1 MNKEMIISSSGHETM
16 AAILE
21 DDEVV
26 EIFVE
31 RSKSRGVAGN
41 IYKGRVSKVLPGMQ
55 CAFVD
60 LGLER
65 DGFLYVSDVI
75 DPVEAMDGVDA
86 SDTDADGDADGQ
98 AAEGSGQRVGNGSAR
113 GRGRR
118 RDRDRSGPEQ
128 KIEKLLTAGQEVM
141 VQVVKEPLGTKGA
154 RITSHASIP
163 GRFLVFMPTVDHIGV
178 SRKIASREQR
188 GRLRRIVRD
197 FRTEHGMSGG
207 VIIRTAA
214 ADRPKEDIINDLTYF
229 HELWL
234 ETLQKQ
240 DSRRAPAVIHREE
253 SLVAKLLRDLLTED
267 FSVIRIDDAGEHQKA
282 VKLVERIMPDLV
294 SRVQHYDKKFPIFE
308 EYGVQSEID
317 KALRSKVWLKSGG
330 YLVINQTEALVAI
343 DVNTGRY
350 VGKRTGRLEDTIVKT
365 NLEAAKEIVRQIRL
379 RDLGGII
386 VLDFIDMEER
396 KNRQKVYQEF
406 AQEIRRDRSPSKAV
420 QVTEFGLIITTRK
433 RVKQSLE
440 RQLTDPCPYCS
451 GSAVVKSTS
460 TVCFEILAELRKVS
474 GDLNGHRVQ
483 LRVNPDVARALK
495 AEERGVL
502 KEIERTLGKEISLR
516 PDAQLHHEQFD
527 VMAM

>member
-1 MNKEMIISSSGHETM
+1 
-16 AAILE
+16 
-21 DDEVV
+21 
-26 EIFVE
+26 
-31 RSKSRGVAGN
+31 
-41 IYKGRVSKVLPGMQ
+41 
-55 CAFVD
+55 
-60 LGLER
+60 
-65 DGFLYVSDVI
+65 VI
-75 DPVEAMDGVDA
+75 
-86 SDTDADGDADGQ
+86 
-98 AAEGSGQRVGNGSAR
+98 
-113 GRGRR
+113 
-118 RDRDRSGPEQ
+118 
-128 KIEKLLTAGQEVM
+128 
-141 VQVVKEPLGTKGA
+141 
-154 RITSHASIP
+154 
-163 GRFLVFMPTVDHIGV
+163 
-178 SRKIASREQR
+178 
-188 GRLRRIVRD
+188 
-197 FRTEHGMSGG
+197 
-207 VIIRTAA
+207 
-214 ADRPKEDIINDLTYF
+214 
-229 HELWL
+229 
-234 ETLQKQ
+234 KQ
-240 DSRRAPAVIHREE
+240 S
-253 SLVAKLLRDLLTED
+253 
-267 FSVIRIDDAGEHQKA
+267 
-282 VKLVERIMPDLV
+282 
-294 SRVQHYDKKFPIFE
+294 
-308 EYGVQSEID
+308 
-317 KALRSKVWLKSGG
+317 
-330 YLVINQTEALVAI
+330 EALVAI

-460 TVCFEILAELRKVS
+460 TICFEILAELRKVS

-483 LRVNPDVARALK
+483 LRVNPDVVRALK